1 MLCKIHNTLRGEL
14 FMVMMKGRRA
24 VSGNWKSYWVRH
36 WALYA
41 MLLLPIAFFVIFSYW
56 PMINLLIAFMT
67 NNIIIPVTQNT
78 SDRWVGLANFRWAF
92 ENPLFLQAVR
102 NTVMFSFL
110 DLALGFPMPII
121 LALLLNELKFK
132 KFKRITQT
140 ISYMPFFL
148 SWIIVGGLM
157 FRLFRTQEGA
167 VNLMLMRFGL
177 DPIPFLTSQRHW
189 IFTNVFTAIWRAL
202 GWNTIIYLAAIT
214 AVNPELYEAAE
225 MDGAKRFRKMWH
237 VTLPGI
243 RPVIVTLLI
252 LTLGGIMGADMA
264 RFISTDN
271 MLVRDVSTV
280 LPVFIF
286 RWGLEGAQFHR
297 AAAVGLIASIINLII
312 LFSANFTSRKITGS
326 GLW

>member
-1 MLCKIHNTLRGEL
+1 MAKTKGSRGNN
-14 FMVMMKGRRA
+14 FAAYMR
-24 VSGNWKSYWVRH
+24 RH
-36 WALYA
+36 WGLYA
-41 MLLLPIAFFVIFSYW
+41 MLILPIAFFAIFSYW
-56 PMINLLIAFMT
+56 PMVNLLIAFMT
-67 NNIIIPVTQNT
+67 NNIFVPVTQAPWE
-78 SDRWVGLANFRWAF
+78 RWVGLDNFRWALDNIQF
-92 ENPLFLQAVR
+92 INAVR

-157 FRLFRTQEGA
+157 LRLFRTETGT
-167 VNLMLMRFGL
+167 VNIILMNLGFE
-177 DPIPFLTSQRHW
+177 PIPFLTNSNHW
-189 IFTNVFTAIWRAL
+189 VFTNVFTAIWRGL

-214 AVNPELYEAAE
+214 AVNPELYEAADI
-225 MDGAKRFRKMWH
+225 DGATRIRKMWH

-243 RPVIVTLLI
+243 RPVILTLLI

-264 RFISTDN
+264 RFLATEN
-271 MLVRDVSTV
+271 LLVRDVSTV
-280 LPVFIF
+280 LPIFVF
-286 RWGLEGAQFHR
+286 RWGIEGAQFHR
-297 AAAVGLIASIINLII
+297 AAAVGLIGSIINLII
-312 LFSANFTSRKITGS
+312 LFSANFISRKVSGS